1 MPLLQSEFFNGKKL
15 LFGPSLVV
23 TILPILSLS
32 RILSLKKEILS
43 FSLSKPQNFFIP
55 LVISVP

>member
-1 MPLLQSEFFNGKKL
+1 MAKKL

-23 TILPILSLS
+23 TILLILSLS
-32 RILSLKKEILS
+32 NSFSQKGNSLILSLEA
-43 FSLSKPQNFFIP
+43 SKFFIP